1 MKEYLIKSSHHV
13 YIDDYNKGEL
23 EWVNCYTLDS
33 FITAP
38 NAQNAIQKY
47 IQSDLHYKFDWQSFW
62 EDDES
67 INVGHYNVLVDA
79 AHNEAN
85 EHEIELWKAGKII
98 LYSNNIRLEIYEVK
112 PVNINK
118 LN

>member
-1 MKEYLIKSSHHV
+1 MKEYLIKSSHHIYV
-13 YIDDYNKGEL
+13 DNYNDGEL
-23 EWVNCYTLDS
+23 EWVNCYNMDD

-38 NAQNAIQKY
+38 NVQSAIQKY
-47 IQSDLHYKFDWQSFW
+47 IEHCLNYKFDSKGFW
-62 EDDES
+62 EDDELM
-67 INVGHYNVLVDA
+67 NVGHYNVLVNA
-79 AHNEAN
+79 AHQEAN

-118 LN
+118 

>member
-13 YIDDYNKGEL
+13 YIDDYNEGEL
-23 EWVNCYTLDS
+23 EWVNCYNMDD

-38 NAQNAIQKY
+38 NVQNAIQKY
-47 IQSDLHYKFDWQSFW
+47 IEDCLYYKFDSKGFC
-62 EDDES
+62 EDDELM
-67 INVGHYNVLVDA
+67 NVGHYNALVD
-79 AHNEAN
+79 EAN
-85 EHEIELWKAGKII
+85 EEANEYEIELWKNSKIR

-118 LN
+118 

>member
-1 MKEYLIKSSHHV
+1 MKKYLIKSSHQI
-13 YIDDYNKGEL
+13 YLDDYNKGEVEL
-23 EWVNCYTLDS
+23 VNCYTLDS

-47 IQSDLHYKFDWQSFW
+47 IQNDLNYKFDRQRIC

-79 AHNEAN
+79 ANEEAD
-85 EHEIELWKAGKII
+85 EQEIELWKVNQCK

-118 LN
+118 